1 MVNQLETVTVG
12 LIERPFGVKGEVKV
26 RPLSD
31 VPGRF
36 EALKAVSLLARNGQT
51 LETSV
56 THVKRAGERFIL
68 GLTGVTTPEDASL
81 WRGGFIRTIR
91 GAVPALPDGQ
101 YYECDLIGLVV
112 STEEDTPIGVLEE
125 IWDLPGNPVFVV
137 RQGAKETLIPAAKE
151 LVSAVDLAARK
162 MTVRLIDGLGD

>member
-12 LIERPFGVKGEVKV
+12 QIERPFGVKGEVKV

-36 EALKAVSLLARNGQT
+36 EGLKAVSLLARNGQI

-56 THVKRAGERFIL
+56 THVKRAGERYIL
-68 GLTGVTTPEDASL
+68 GLTGLSTPEEASL
-81 WRGGFIRTIR
+81 WRGGFIRTMR
-91 GAVPALPDGQ
+91 GAVPALPEGQ

-112 STEEDTPIGVLEE
+112 STEENKPIGVLEE
-125 IWDLPGNPVFVV
+125 IWDLPGNPILVV
-137 RQGAKETLIPAAKE
+137 RQGTKEILIPAAKE
-151 LVSAVDLAARK
+151 LVSAVDLAAGT
-162 MTVRLIDGLGD
+162 MTVRFIDGLDD

>member
-1 MVNQLETVTVG
+1 MGEQSETVTVG

-36 EALKAVSLLARNGQT
+36 EGLRFVSLLARNGQT

-68 GLTGVTTPEDASL
+68 GFTDVTTPEDAGR
-81 WRGGFIRTIR
+81 WRGGFIQTIR
-91 GAVPALPDGQ
+91 GSVPVLPEGQ
-101 YYECDLIGLVV
+101 FYECDLVGLAVR
-112 STEEDTPIGVLEE
+112 TEEGQPVGTLEE
-125 IWDLPGNPVFVV
+125 IWDLPGNQLFVV
-137 RQGAKETLIPAAKE
+137 RQGTKEILIPAAKE
-151 LVSAVDLAARK
+151 LVVAVDLAAGS
-162 MTVRLIDGLGD
+162 MVVRLIDGLDG

>member
-1 MVNQLETVTVG
+1 MENQLETVTVG
-12 LIERPFGVKGEVKV
+12 QIQRSFGIKGEVKV

-36 EALKAVSLLARNGQT
+36 EGLRSVSVVAKNGQT

-56 THVKRAGERFIL
+56 THVRRAGTGFIL
-68 GLTGVTTPEDASL
+68 GLAGVTTPEDANL
-81 WRGGFIRTIR
+81 WRGGLIQTIR
-91 GAVPALPDGQ
+91 GSVPALPDGQ
-101 YYECDLIGLVV
+101 YYECDLVGLVV
-112 STEEDTPIGVLEE
+112 QAEDGRPVGVLED
-125 IWDLPGNPVFVV
+125 IWELSGNSVFVV

-151 LVSAVDLAARK
+151 LVLAVDLIART

>member
-12 LIERPFGVKGEVKV
+12 QIERPFGVKGEVKV

-36 EALKAVSLLARNGQT
+36 EGLKAVSLLARNGQI

-56 THVKRAGERFIL
+56 THVKRAGGRYIL
-68 GLTGVTTPEDASL
+68 GLTGLSTPEEASL
-81 WRGGFIRTIR
+81 WRGGFIWTMR
-91 GAVPALPDGQ
+91 GAVPALPDGH

-112 STEEDTPIGVLEE
+112 STEENKPIGVLEE
-125 IWDLPGNPVFVV
+125 IWDLPGNPILVV
-137 RQGAKETLIPAAKE
+137 RQGTKEILIPAAKE
-151 LVSAVDLAARK
+151 LVSAVDLAAGT
-162 MTVRLIDGLGD
+162 MTVRFIEGLGD

>member
-12 LIERPFGVKGEVKV
+12 RIERPFGVKGEIKV

-36 EALKAVSLLARNGQT
+36 EGLRSVSLLARNGQI

-56 THVKRAGERFIL
+56 THVRRAGDEFIL
-68 GLTGVTTPEDASL
+68 GLTGLTTPEDASF

-91 GAVPALPDGQ
+91 GTVPELPDGQ
-101 YYECDLIGLVV
+101 YYECDLIGLTV
-112 STEEDTPIGVLEE
+112 STEESQPIGVLEE
-125 IWDLPGNPVFVV
+125 IWNLPGNPLFVV
-137 RQGAKETLIPAAKE
+137 RQGAKEILIPAAKE
-151 LVSAVDLAARK
+151 IVSDVDLTART
-162 MTVRLIDGLGD
+162 MTVRLIDGLVD

>member
-12 LIERPFGVKGEVKV
+12 RIERPFGVKGEIKV

-36 EALKAVSLLARNGQT
+36 EGLRSVSLLARNGQI

-56 THVKRAGERFIL
+56 THVRRAGDEFIL
-68 GLTGVTTPEDASL
+68 GLTGLTTPEDASF

-91 GAVPALPDGQ
+91 GTVPELPDDQ
-101 YYECDLIGLVV
+101 YYECDLIGLTV
-112 STEEDTPIGVLEE
+112 STEEGQPIGVLEE
-125 IWDLPGNPVFVV
+125 IWNLPGNPVFVV
-137 RQGAKETLIPAAKE
+137 RQGAKEILIPAAKE
-151 LVSAVDLAARK
+151 LIGNVDLAARK
-162 MTVRLIDGLGD
+162 MTVRLIDGLID